1 MIKNATA
8 DENTLR
14 VPNLSATHPLTGIN
28 TAKAITYE
36 VMPVLICI
44 TSVPNEA
51 AIVGIAVLTAVVS
64 RNCMKNA
71 IATIKDTVRDLWCFS
86 CIVVIS
92 FAPIKKTCAK

>member
-1 MIKNATA
+1 MSAFFAVLYFSPFCTIRIYA
-8 DENTLR
+8 
-14 VPNLSATHPLTGIN
+14 LS
-28 TAKAITYE
+28 
-36 VMPVLICI
+36 
-44 TSVPNEA
+44 
-51 AIVGIAVLTAVVS
+51 IAVLTAVVS